1 MQRLSRTDLSAWLGP
16 RQGSVVGME
25 DMNRLILHVLPV
37 QDSDVAELADLGDQ
51 LRAELLEYDVVSV
64 VPLPGGEA
72 PPGAKGIGQV
82 AGWLV
87 AQFGTL
93 DGLRA
98 VLNGVRSWAAR
109 TQRAV
114 EVTVGD
120 KTLIVEAATKQ
131 QQQDLIDAFLAQ
143 LDTRA

>member
-1 MQRLSRTDLSAWLGP
+1 
-16 RQGSVVGME
+16 
-25 DMNRLILHVLPV
+25 MNRLILHVLPV
-37 QDSDVAELADLGDQ
+37 QDSDAEELADLGDR
-51 LRAELLEYDVVSV
+51 LRAELLEYDVASV
-64 VPLPGGEA
+64 VPLSPDEV

-93 DGLRA
+93 DGVRA

-109 TQRAV
+109 NQRTV
-114 EVTVGD
+114 EISMGGEGP
-120 KTLIVEAATKQ
+120 TLKLGAATAQ